1 MSYSPA
7 PNKPS
12 DVNKTELFNLDNLS
26 YRDEGN
32 NTIVV
37 SNTKTSLILRIRKTN
52 VGRNGYWSKAHTK
65 RSEIF
70 ANQRI
75 LLQFGSQFLRS
86 IHLIK
91 TSPTFLRELEKS
103 IEPFRP
109 AYRKVKGVD
118 LSENFVFVTSDATQM
133 PSHLVKYAFGPTLSV
148 EIKPKFGA
156 IPIWPAT
163 GVVNLV
169 KNSAS
174 LFCLRQEHSSKRSR
188 WKDLSTYCPCDLF
201 SGDHDRLVRGLNA
214 LLTTPQNNF
223 RVYLDSHPIYSHDV
237 DKLDYGLNKFF
248 HLENN
253 SISSSKQQS
262 ELPNGF
268 DHGNICSC
276 SEECQFVNDR
286 DRLIRGTLL
295 KALLHKF
302 DCTNDDTKALIPFNS
317 TDRQPFSMHCALH
330 ADQKFHSTSCDS
342 CYSIQRNCTLPDG
355 CVLQRIL
362 SVQLLITTD
371 IAFIF
376 PHYKRVRTFLTSHGW
391 TWEMW
396 LKLAQKG
403 EVSKYLDTQE
413 IAESFDIVEKYLI
426 ALIARDCSVMI
437 TVQRAKPDCPLPSS
451 VISGTCCCIPR
462 MLISCAIIDL
472 DPKPLDKLHDRLD
485 LETAVAMEAI
495 NRQFKLLLPKSL
507 S

>member
-1 MSYSPA
+1 MSDSHA
-7 PNKPS
+7 PNEPS

-201 SGDHDRLVRGLNA
+201 SGDHDRLVHGLNA

-268 DHGNICSC
+268 DHGNVCSC

-330 ADQKFHSTSCDS
+330 ADRK
-342 CYSIQRNCTLPDG
+342 
-355 CVLQRIL
+355 
-362 SVQLLITTD
+362 
-371 IAFIF
+371 
-376 PHYKRVRTFLTSHGW
+376 
-391 TWEMW
+391 
-396 LKLAQKG
+396 
-403 EVSKYLDTQE
+403 
-413 IAESFDIVEKYLI
+413 
-426 ALIARDCSVMI
+426 
-437 TVQRAKPDCPLPSS
+437 
-451 VISGTCCCIPR
+451 
-462 MLISCAIIDL
+462 
-472 DPKPLDKLHDRLD
+472 
-485 LETAVAMEAI
+485 
-495 NRQFKLLLPKSL
+495 
-507 S
+507 

>member
-1 MSYSPA
+1 MSDSHA
-7 PNKPS
+7 PNEPS

-52 VGRNGYWSKAHTK
+52 VGRN
-65 RSEIF
+65 
-70 ANQRI
+70 
-75 LLQFGSQFLRS
+75 
-86 IHLIK
+86 HLIK

-201 SGDHDRLVRGLNA
+201 SGDHDRLVHGLNA

-223 RVYLDSHPIYSHDV
+223 RVYLV
-237 DKLDYGLNKFF
+237 LL
-248 HLENN
+248 
-253 SISSSKQQS
+253 
-262 ELPNGF
+262 
-268 DHGNICSC
+268 HGCSYLFNYLC
-276 SEECQFVNDR
+276 LSSEECQFVNDR

-451 VISGTCCCIPR
+451 VISGTCCIPR

-472 DPKPLDKLHDRLD
+472 DPKPLDKLRDRLD

>member
-1 MSYSPA
+1 MTNPSPLDE
-7 PNKPS
+7 PLGV
-12 DVNKTELFNLDNLS
+12 DETELFNLNNLC

-37 SNTKTSLILRIRKTN
+37 SNTQSGLILRIRKTN
-52 VGRNGYWSKAHTK
+52 LGRNGYWPKARTK
-65 RSEIF
+65 RAEMF

-75 LLQFGSQFLRS
+75 FLQFGSQFLRS

-91 TSPTFLRELEKS
+91 TSPTFLGELEKA

-148 EIKPKFGA
+148 EIKPKFGV
-156 IPIWPAT
+156 IPLWPAT
-163 GVVNLV
+163 GVVNMV
-169 KNSAS
+169 KNVAS

-201 SGDHDRLVRGLNA
+201 SGDRDRLVHGLNA

-248 HLENN
+248 HLEHD
-253 SISSSKQQS
+253 SISSSKQQN

-268 DHGNICSC
+268 AHKNVCNRSN
-276 SEECQFVNDR
+276 ECLFANDR
-286 DRLIRGTLL
+286 DRLVRGTLL
-295 KALLHKF
+295 EALLHKF
-302 DCTNDDTKALIPFNS
+302 DCTNDDIRTFKPSI
-317 TDRQPFSMHCALH
+317 DCQPFSTHCALH
-330 ADQKFHSTSCDS
+330 ADHKSHSASRDN
-342 CYSIQRNCTLPDG
+342 CYSLQRNCKLPDG
-355 CVLQRIL
+355 CILQRIL

-376 PHYKRVRTFLTSHGW
+376 PHYKRVCTFLTAHGW

-396 LKLAQKG
+396 LKLARNG
-403 EVSKYLDTQE
+403 EASKYLDTQE

-426 ALIARDCSVMI
+426 ALIARDCSIMI
-437 TVQRAKPDCPLPSS
+437 TVQRARPECPPSS
-451 VISGTCCCIPR
+451 PVISGTCCCIPK

-472 DPKPLDKLHDRLD
+472 DPKPLEKLRDRLD
-485 LETAVAMEAI
+485 LETAVTLEAI
-495 NRQFKLLLPKSL
+495 NRQFNLLVPKSL

>member
-1 MSYSPA
+1 MSDSPA
-7 PNKPS
+7 PNEPS
-12 DVNKTELFNLDNLS
+12 DVNKLPIFFQTELFNLDNLS

-52 VGRNGYWSKAHTK
+52 VGRN
-65 RSEIF
+65 
-70 ANQRI
+70 
-75 LLQFGSQFLRS
+75 
-86 IHLIK
+86 HLIK

-148 EIKPKFGA
+148 EIK
-156 IPIWPAT
+156 
-163 GVVNLV
+163 
-169 KNSAS
+169 
-174 LFCLRQEHSSKRSR
+174 SKRSR

-201 SGDHDRLVRGLNA
+201 SGDHDRLVHGLNA

-223 RVYLDSHPIYSHDV
+223 RVYLVSQIKSISDSHPIYSHDV

-268 DHGNICSC
+268 DHGNVCSC

-391 TWEMW
+391 TW
-396 LKLAQKG
+396 
-403 EVSKYLDTQE
+403 
-413 IAESFDIVEKYLI
+413 
-426 ALIARDCSVMI
+426 
-437 TVQRAKPDCPLPSS
+437 
-451 VISGTCCCIPR
+451 
-462 MLISCAIIDL
+462 
-472 DPKPLDKLHDRLD
+472 
-485 LETAVAMEAI
+485 
-495 NRQFKLLLPKSL
+495 
-507 S
+507 

>member
-1 MSYSPA
+1 M
-7 PNKPS
+7 
-12 DVNKTELFNLDNLS
+12 
-26 YRDEGN
+26 
-32 NTIVV
+32 
-37 SNTKTSLILRIRKTN
+37 
-52 VGRNGYWSKAHTK
+52 
-65 RSEIF
+65 
-70 ANQRI
+70 
-75 LLQFGSQFLRS
+75 
-86 IHLIK
+86 
-91 TSPTFLRELEKS
+91 TF
-103 IEPFRP
+103 I
-109 AYRKVKGVD
+109 
-118 LSENFVFVTSDATQM
+118 
-133 PSHLVKYAFGPTLSV
+133 
-148 EIKPKFGA
+148 
-156 IPIWPAT
+156 
-163 GVVNLV
+163 
-169 KNSAS
+169 
-174 LFCLRQEHSSKRSR
+174 
-188 WKDLSTYCPCDLF
+188 
-201 SGDHDRLVRGLNA
+201 
-214 LLTTPQNNF
+214 
-223 RVYLDSHPIYSHDV
+223 LDSHPIYSHDV

-253 SISSSKQQS
+253 SISSS

-268 DHGNICSC
+268 DHRNVCSC

-286 DRLIRGTLL
+286 DRLVRGTLL

-472 DPKPLDKLHDRLD
+472 DPKPLDKLRDRLD